1 MTTNNNSN
9 RLHPL
14 IATAAGS
21 VILVSMVGI
30 AAITGLLPDSRGNP
44 APLALMTEKAPETLM
59 DASIEDKPKVDEN
72 TALTNKLTADI
83 PAEPPVKKAAVSKP
97 VSKPQPVH
105 QAKSEAVQPIT
116 RPVPYQPPVVA
127 QAPVCYSC
135 GRVESVY
142 AVPGAASSGLGVAAG
157 TVVGGLLGNKV
168 GKGNGRKVATVAGAI
183 GGSLAG
189 LEVERR
195 MTTSY
200 EVRVRMEDG
209 QVRTFPYDN
218 QPHWQSGDR
227 IRVVN
232 GYLTAQG

>member
-1 MTTNNNSN
+1 MTTKNNSN

-14 IATAAGS
+14 IATAACA
-21 VILVSMVGI
+21 VILVSLVGV
-30 AAITGLLPDSRGNP
+30 AAITGLLPDSRGNTAP
-44 APLALMTEKAPETLM
+44 LSAVSENTLDIGNADKPAAADDAPLASKLVADKLAEEPVKR
-59 DASIEDKPKVDEN
+59 ASIPKP
-72 TALTNKLTADI
+72 A
-83 PAEPPVKKAAVSKP
+83 P
-97 VSKPQPVH
+97 KPQPVR
-105 QAKSEAVQPIT
+105 QAKSQPAVQPIT
-116 RPVPYQPPVVA
+116 RPAPYQPPVA
-127 QAPVCYSC
+127 ARAPTCHSC

-142 AVPGAASSGLGVAAG
+142 AVAGSGNSGIGVAAG
-157 TVVGGLLGNKV
+157 TVVGGLLGNKI

-195 MTTSY
+195 IGTSY

-218 QPHWQSGDR
+218 QPAWQSGDR

>member
-1 MTTNNNSN
+1 MTPNNNSN

-14 IATAAGS
+14 IATAACS
-21 VILVSMVGI
+21 VILVSLVGV
-30 AAITGLLPDSRGNP
+30 AAITGMLPDSRGST
-44 APLALMTEKAPETLM
+44 APLAGL
-59 DASIEDKPKVDEN
+59 SEN
-72 TALTNKLTADI
+72 TLDVGDAVKATSDDAPLASQLTADKL
-83 PAEPPVKKAAVSKP
+83 AEEPVKQASISPPAP
-97 VSKPQPVH
+97 KPQPVR
-105 QAKSEAVQPIT
+105 QAKSQPAIQPIT
-116 RPVPYQPPVVA
+116 RPAPYQPAVA
-127 QAPVCYSC
+127 TRAPTCHSC

-142 AVPGAASSGLGVAAG
+142 AVAGSGNSGIGVAAG
-157 TVVGGLLGNKV
+157 TVVGGLLGNKI

-195 MTTSY
+195 ISTSY

-218 QPHWQSGDR
+218 QPAWQSGDR